1 MAPLASFHRGRGM
14 SVLVVDRRPAWT
26 ALLEPALRRAG
37 VAMAVVDSGAA
48 MFRRLRRAPARVVV
62 FDTSVDDYPPAV
74 TLPMLRELHPSTAV
88 IVTSDYMTPSLAEV
102 LKETPPFHTAV
113 KPMRAETI
121 RAVVA
126 DALNLPALVA

>member
-1 MAPLASFHRGRGM
+1 M
-14 SVLVVDRRPAWT
+14 SVLVADRRPSWT
-26 ALLEPALRRAG
+26 ALLEPALLRAG
-37 VAMAVVDSGAA
+37 HSMAVVDSGAA
-48 MFRRLRRAPARVVV
+48 LFRRLRRAPTRVLI
-62 FDTSVDDYPPAV
+62 FDTSIDDYPLAV
-74 TLPMLRELHPSTAV
+74 TLPMLRELHPALAV

-113 KPMRAETI
+113 KPLRAETI